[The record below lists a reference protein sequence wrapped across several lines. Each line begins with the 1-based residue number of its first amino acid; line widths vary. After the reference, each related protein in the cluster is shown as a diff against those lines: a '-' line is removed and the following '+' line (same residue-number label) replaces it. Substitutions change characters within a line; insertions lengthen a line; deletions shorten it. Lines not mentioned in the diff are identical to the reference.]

1 MHSSATSSAEV
12 QLDRHRR
19 LLDQV
24 LQAASPSEAANAS
37 SGSAPAKPAS
47 VQQQSDALVI
57 PCFGAAQSRRHFWIR
72 ECSDAVLQH

>member
-19 LLDQV
+19 LLDQA

-37 SGSAPAKPAS
+37 SGSAPAKPVS
-47 VQQQSDALVI
+47 VQQSDALVI